1 MLQRLFFALLETNG
15 APIDLS
21 LARQSYKDSN
31 GGYRLYVGSGNN
43 AQLVTQQA
51 FKESR
56 WWWTVGVQGVGAVAK
71 AGAKDAAKEGTDPP
85 EYNEEEEADED
96 EMQARATEKSAA
108 AEDFREQNMIWTQWK
123 KYSLF
128 SQLKSN
134 PTPQPSGTPKLA
146 RSADDKVGELT
157 TGEWEQFFQGSEVTP
172 AAAEDRKYVSSN
184 DIRLYAKLENNHHLS
199 NKCSLFYNMTRYYEA
214 LGRDPFEVIPLTFHI
229 KKGCI
234 PED

>member
-1 MLQRLFFALLETNG
+1 M
-15 APIDLS
+15 
-21 LARQSYKDSN
+21 
-31 GGYRLYVGSGNN
+31 YVGSGNN

-56 WWWTVGVQGVGAVAK
+56 WWWTVGVQGIGAVAK
-71 AGAKDAAKEGTDPP
+71 AGAAKDAAKEGTDPP

-134 PTPQPSGTPKLA
+134 STTQPNASPK
-146 RSADDKVGELT
+146 
-157 TGEWEQFFQGSEVTP
+157 
-172 AAAEDRKYVSSN
+172 
-184 DIRLYAKLENNHHLS
+184 
-199 NKCSLFYNMTRYYEA
+199 
-214 LGRDPFEVIPLTFHI
+214 
-229 KKGCI
+229 
-234 PED
+234 

>member
-71 AGAKDAAKEGTDPP
+71 AGAAKDAAKEGTDPP
-85 EYNEEEEADED
+85 EYNEEEEAD
-96 EMQARATEKSAA
+96 
-108 AEDFREQNMIWTQWK
+108 
-123 KYSLF
+123 
-128 SQLKSN
+128 
-134 PTPQPSGTPKLA
+134 
-146 RSADDKVGELT
+146 
-157 TGEWEQFFQGSEVTP
+157 
-172 AAAEDRKYVSSN
+172 
-184 DIRLYAKLENNHHLS
+184 
-199 NKCSLFYNMTRYYEA
+199 
-214 LGRDPFEVIPLTFHI
+214 
-229 KKGCI
+229 
-234 PED
+234 